1 MTIEQIAH
9 RLHELV
15 EASNYNQAYDE
26 LFAVDAIAKEPQL
39 AEMGLAEVKG
49 IESIKGKVQALSAG
63 IASLDERLLSVP
75 IVTDRHIAFTNKVAA
90 TMKDGSQFQLNEI
103 CLYTV
108 ENGKIISEE
117 FIY

>member
-1 MTIEQIAH
+1 MTTEQIAH

-15 EASNYNQAYDE
+15 EASNYDQAYDE
-26 LFAVDAIAKEPQL
+26 LFAKEAIAKEPQL
-39 AEMGLAEVKG
+39 AEMGLAEIKG
-49 IESIKGKVQALSAG
+49 IEAIKGKIQALSGG
-63 IASLDERLLSVP
+63 IASLDKRVLSVP
-75 IVTDRHIAFTNKVAA
+75 IVTDSHIAFTNEVAA

-108 ENGKIISEE
+108 SEGKIVSEE